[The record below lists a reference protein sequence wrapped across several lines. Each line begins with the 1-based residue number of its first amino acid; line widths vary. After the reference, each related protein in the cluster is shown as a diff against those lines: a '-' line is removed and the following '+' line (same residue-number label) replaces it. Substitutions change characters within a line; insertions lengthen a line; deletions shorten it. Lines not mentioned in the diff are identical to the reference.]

1 MVLSCRLYSGASE
14 YVVETSTVTALP
26 ASSLFASVVVKRDL
40 LTLKAHSSTTC
51 MYIKTTI
58 YWHACLRKKEYIC
71 GQWTHFSRRL
81 RRQPRPNTGS
91 PRQDWRSISSGSFS
105 LVDVARGVRH
115 AILRRE
121 IYLRLCL
128 RPSCTDAGS
137 TLRARRVAGNSNHLI
152 KWFNPQPFFQRARLD
167 FGLGGGPK

>member
-71 GQWTHFSRRL
+71 GQWTHFSRRS

-91 PRQDWRSISSGSFS
+91 HHQDGQASAPACW
-105 LVDVARGVRH
+105 VDVATGVRRASLH
-115 AILRRE
+115 RE
-121 IYLRLCL
+121 IYLSLSGCGQVAL
-128 RPSCTDAGS
+128 M
-137 TLRARRVAGNSNHLI
+137 RVARDAPDVLQLES
-152 KWFNPQPFFQRARLD
+152 FNKVVQPSTFFH
-167 FGLGGGPK
+167 